1 MTSKTLEIMQKIIE
15 EKKKKSASQSSM
27 KRSPEILGHAQP
39 GIKKKKP
46 KKGGMFD
53 K

>member
-15 EKKKKSASQSSM
+15 DKKKKSASQGSM
-27 KRSPEILGHAQP
+27 KRSPDTLGNAQP